1 MGIARSLRLPACLA
15 IAVLLFCPDFAG
27 AKSPRQAGQIRII
40 PASPEAN
47 ALLQPAILSGLQNG
61 VPWSMTLESMNYGN
75 VYIEV
80 PEGATKLT
88 VVTSGG
94 VGDLDL
100 YLKYGSTVS
109 GGTVPELDEDADIRS
124 DGPTA
129 VEQIEITPETNPPLV
144 KGNWYIAVLNLN
156 DYTTQ
161 FSVTATYET
170 PEPEEA
176 EALPQLSFRINDA
189 HATPWSSVRIA
200 ADASGAE
207 AEDRFDLY
215 VALRDAGT
223 GALTFLSESPPADG
237 WIFPFRSNF
246 AFTDEVVLLEG
257 ILGAELPQMTFY
269 LFGVLVK
276 PGASPLDPSNWA
288 SDLAALVII
297 LGNLSQVQ
305 WDVLSDYG
313 TPHAFHILFDRETHR
328 RIETWSYG
336 SNRMFQFING
346 QGLVAPEPG
355 ARGGVSGGRGVPVS
369 YGPGFFHPSTTTE
382 DLRALLG
389 EPDRILDGETPG
401 ERTWY
406 FCGAGIFATFV
417 NDVVTEIGGE

>member
-1 MGIARSLRLPACLA
+1 MGIARSLRLRPAWRSP
-15 IAVLLFCPDFAG
+15 FCCFVPTSLEPKARGKRDRYGSSPLHRKRTLSFNRRFCRDF
-27 AKSPRQAGQIRII
+27 KT
-40 PASPEAN
+40 
-47 ALLQPAILSGLQNG
+47 G

-207 AEDRFDLY
+207 SEDRFDLY

-223 GALTFLSESPPADG
+223 GALTFLSKAPRRTDG
-237 WIFPFRSNF
+237 FF
-246 AFTDEVVLLEG
+246 
-257 ILGAELPQMTFY
+257 
-269 LFGVLVK
+269 
-276 PGASPLDPSNWA
+276 
-288 SDLAALVII
+288 
-297 LGNLSQVQ
+297 
-305 WDVLSDYG
+305 LSDRISRSP
-313 TPHAFHILFDRETHR
+313 TKWSFLKESSARNFR
-328 RIETWSYG
+328 R
-336 SNRMFQFING
+336 
-346 QGLVAPEPG
+346 
-355 ARGGVSGGRGVPVS
+355 
-369 YGPGFFHPSTTTE
+369 
-382 DLRALLG
+382 
-389 EPDRILDGETPG
+389 
-401 ERTWY
+401 
-406 FCGAGIFATFV
+406 
-417 NDVVTEIGGE
+417 